1 MVESNI
7 SAILAWFE
15 RPLDWPVREDAR
27 GFGDGDGLRIPLM
40 GLEEAEGVVIG
51 EDLKNFDASRSG
63 GSLYSVWLDHS
74 TFFLDRLEVEPELV
88 APVDVGVLALGGV

>member
-1 MVESNI
+1 
-7 SAILAWFE
+7 
-15 RPLDWPVREDAR
+15 
-27 GFGDGDGLRIPLM
+27 M

-51 EDLKNFDASRSG
+51 EDLKNFDVSRSG

-74 TFFLDRLEVEPELV
+74 TFFLDRLEIEPELV